1 MIAKF
6 ENNVLWDDQDVNT
19 FYIVGPLGD
28 IPSRK
33 GYDLIK
39 RVFDISFSLVCIL
52 VFLLPM
58 AVVAVAIMIDTPGNP
73 FYLQTRLGKDEKPF
87 RLIKFRSMLVGSEAD
102 GLRWAE
108 EEDERVTQIGKWI
121 RRTRVDELPQLFNIL
136 LGQMSFVGPRPER
149 PEFYD
154 LFDTYIDGF
163 RQRMVVL
170 PGLTGLAQVNGGYD
184 LKPEEKIV
192 FDMQY
197 IRERS
202 IRTDMIC
209 ILQTVGVIFGRKGAR

>member
-1 MIAKF
+1 MITKF

-87 RLIKFRSMLVGSEAD
+87 RLIKFRSMLVGAEAD

>member
-1 MIAKF
+1 MITKF

-87 RLIKFRSMLVGSEAD
+87 RLIKFRSMLVGAEAD

-163 RQRMVVL
+163 RQRMVAL